1 MMQREILALGVNHR
15 RAPVEIRERLA
26 LPEDAMEDALRRL
39 IGIPRIEEGAI
50 ISTCNRVEVLATS
63 TDGDAAIEDLVDF
76 LASTERVN
84 RAELTSHLSVF
95 RGREAVRHVF
105 RLASSLD
112 SMVVGEPQILGQL
125 KDAYTNA
132 ALAGTARTILH
143 RCFHKSFNVAK
154 RVRTETGVA
163 SRAVS
168 VSSAA
173 VELTGKIFDHL
184 EDKTAMLI
192 GAGNMGELAARHLL
206 ARGIHSIIVTNRTYE
221 RAAELATEFRG
232 TSVPFSEI
240 ETYLPMADVIIGS
253 TAAEGYV
260 LTPLMIQ
267 AALQRRKYRSMFLVD
282 MSVPRNFDPAIN
294 EIENVYLYDVDD
306 LSAVAEIN
314 RDERGREAG
323 KAEAIVDEEVDSF
336 CRWLSGLDAVPTIVA
351 LRNKAEAVRQA
362 ELAKTLSSSLRNL
375 SDTEKEALEAM
386 TNAIVNKL
394 LHAPITQLK
403 QQGRREAVY
412 FVAALRQLFEI
423 EEPDDR

>member
-26 LPEDAMEDALRRL
+26 LPDDAMEDALRRL
-39 IGIPRIEEGAI
+39 ADIPRIEEGAI

-63 TDGDAAIEDLVDF
+63 SDGDGAIEDLVDF
-76 LASTERVN
+76 LASTERIE
-84 RAELTSHLSVF
+84 RSELTAHLSVF

-125 KDAYTNA
+125 KNAYTNA
-132 ALAGTARTILH
+132 ALAGTAKTILH

-163 SRAVS
+163 GKAVS
-168 VSSAA
+168 MSSAA

-192 GAGNMGELAARHLL
+192 GAGNTGELAARHLI
-206 ARGIHSIIVTNRTYE
+206 ARGVHSMIVTNRTHE
-221 RAAELATEFRG
+221 RAVELAAEFRG
-232 TSVPFSEI
+232 TAVPFTEI
-240 ETYLPMADVIIGS
+240 ENYLPMADVVIGS
-253 TAAEGYV
+253 TAADNFI
-260 LTPLMIQ
+260 LTPAMVH
-267 AALQRRKYRSMFLVD
+267 AALQRRKYRLMFLVD

-306 LSAVAEIN
+306 LSGVAEIN
-314 RDERGREAG
+314 RDERGREAT

-351 LRNKAEAVRQA
+351 LRNKAEAIRQM
-362 ELAKTLSSSLRNL
+362 ELAKTLASSLRHL
-375 SDTEKEALEAM
+375 SESEREALDAM

-403 QQGRREAVY
+403 QQGRREAIY
-412 FVAALRQLFEI
+412 FIAALRQLFEI
-423 EEPDDR
+423 EEPDES